1 MGAIFPLTPALSLVE
16 RENRPPLRGES
27 NALGRVGVS
36 ALNRGAHA
44 ASESDA
50 RLKQD
55 AGCSFPAHEPRFKG
69 ARRAKSSGWS
79 LPAVESQG
87 EGERAAADPS
97 ADYSN
102 GFFWGMPFGPS
113 GSGGSARRIFTSSG
127 VTSRPAFP
135 NEL

>member
-16 RENRPPLRGES
+16 RENRLPLRGES

-44 ASESDA
+44 ASGSDA

-55 AGCSFPAHEPRFKG
+55 AGCSFP
-69 ARRAKSSGWS
+69 
-79 LPAVESQG
+79 LLAVEGQG
-87 EGERAAADPS
+87 EGERDAANPS

-127 VTSRPAFP
+127 VTSSPAFP